1 VTPLDDQLSVA
12 LCPRTMVAGET
23 LIARLGLG
31 GGSGAMGRKPAVLNE
46 QLKKEEA

>member
-1 VTPLDDQLSVA
+1 
-12 LCPRTMVAGET
+12 MVVGET

-31 GGSGAMGRKPAVLNE
+31 GGSGAMGTIGVEPAVLNE